1 MNYYIINNRIIAYD
15 TELDTTLYSYPKLSD
30 EQANFYEL
38 HRCSLQE
45 VLNLKLN
52 EVYVPTLDELR
63 ANKINYFSQLAFDE
77 RAKILP
83 EYKLINASLGVYDA
97 TETARITNIVT
108 AFRTEYYRLEA
119 LCKQANSI
127 EELEA
132 IEANYEI
139 IKMDN

>member
-1 MNYYIINNRIIAYD
+1 MYYIIDKKIISYD
-15 TELDTTLYSYPKLSD
+15 TELNPEFYSYPKLTD
-30 EQANFYEL
+30 EQSNFYEL

-52 EVYVPTLDELR
+52 EVYVPTLDELK

-97 TETARITNIVT
+97 TETARITNTVT

-127 EELEA
+127 EELEL
-132 IEANYEI
+132 IQWELQWQ
-139 IKMDN
+139 

>member
-1 MNYYIINNRIIAYD
+1 MNYYIIQNRIISYD
-15 TELDTTLYSYPKLSD
+15 TELDTTLYSYPKLTD
-30 EQANFYEL
+30 EQSDFYEL

-52 EVYVPTLDELR
+52 EVYVPTLDEVR
-63 ANKINYFSQLAFDE
+63 ANKISYFSQLAFDE

-97 TETARITNIVT
+97 TETARIKGIVE

-119 LCKQANSI
+119 LCKQAKSV
-127 EELEA
+127 EELEL
-132 IEANYEI
+132 IEANYQ
-139 IKMDN
+139 